1 MLLKNETI
9 LELKGIVR
17 DEFGTDVDDAD
28 ASKIGNIIVRV
39 FDMLAEIDHRSRS
52 EINGQQEKSPTK

>member
-9 LELKGIVR
+9 LELKEIVR
-17 DEFGTDVDDAD
+17 DEFGADVDDAD

-52 EINGQQEKSPTK
+52 EIKCQPKRMP